1 MAYIKNAQ
9 ERDFR
14 LVAASNDLPQKQ
26 KMDFNKIKVGKST
39 LQNDVT
45 ALIDSVAD
53 KRAFT
58 RKVDRPMVERA
69 IDNQNILELREIS
82 KYFYF
87 TSGIYARLCR
97 YMAFLYRYDY
107 FLTPIVYDD
116 KIKDEK
122 VIEGWYKGC
131 TLLDN
136 SNLRKMFGKIALKV
150 VRDGAYYGYKME
162 QKAAVYLQE
171 LPLRYCRS
179 RYELNG
185 KPAVEFNVKYFDD
198 NFADAQY
205 RLRVLKMFPKEFQ
218 QAYLAYKRG
227 NLPKDF
233 QGDTEGWFLLDPLK
247 AVKFNLNDSDAPL
260 FISVIP
266 AIMDLDD
273 AKDLDKQKM
282 AQQIL
287 KIIIQQMP
295 IDKNGDLIFDVDE
308 AQALHNNVVGMVGGA
323 IGLDVLTTFADVE
336 VADLSDKGNV
346 SSVDQ
351 LNKVERGVFN
361 EAGTAQALFNTD
373 GNLALDKSIA
383 NDSASMTDLILQFG
397 EYAESLLAPFNK
409 NAKRLQYR
417 VQMLPTTI
425 YNYQELSKLY
435 KDQTMLGFSKLLP
448 QVALGHTQSTILATA
463 YFENK
468 LMKLDELFTPPQMSS
483 TMSGNNDKNAE
494 KDKDKKEENNQSNEE
509 IQNQD
514 KGGRPEKADDEKSD
528 RSLRRKNV
536 EG

>member
-1 MAYIKNAQ
+1 
-9 ERDFR
+9 
-14 LVAASNDLPQKQ
+14 
-26 KMDFNKIKVGKST
+26 
-39 LQNDVT
+39 
-45 ALIDSVAD
+45 
-53 KRAFT
+53 
-58 RKVDRPMVERA
+58 
-69 IDNQNILELREIS
+69 
-82 KYFYF
+82 
-87 TSGIYARLCR
+87 
-97 YMAFLYRYDY
+97 
-107 FLTPIVYDD
+107 
-116 KIKDEK
+116 
-122 VIEGWYKGC
+122 
-131 TLLDN
+131 
-136 SNLRKMFGKIALKV
+136 MFGKIALKV

-198 NFADAQY
+198 SFADGQY
-205 RLRVLKMFPKEFQ
+205 RLRILKMFPKEFQ
-218 QAYLAYKRG
+218 QAYLSYKRG
-227 NLPKDF
+227 TLPKDF
-233 QGDTEGWFLLDPLK
+233 QGDTEGWFLLDPSK

-260 FISVIP
+260 FLSVIP

-295 IDKNGDLIFDVDE
+295 IDKNGDLIFDVEE

-323 IGLDVLTTFADVE
+323 IGLDVLTTFADVD

-351 LNKVERGVFN
+351 LNKVERAIFN

-373 GNLALDKSIA
+373 GNIALDKSIA
-383 NDSASMTDLILQFG
+383 NDSASMTDLILQFE

-409 NAKRLQYR
+409 SAKRLQYR

-435 KDQTMLGFSKLLP
+435 KEQTMLGFSKLLP

-483 TMSGNNDKNAE
+483 TMSGN
-494 KDKDKKEENNQSNEE
+494 DKKAANKEDVGQDENQPAKKVP
-509 IQNQD
+509 NQD
-514 KGGRPEKADDEKSD
+514 EGGRPEKADGEKSE
-528 RSLRRKNV
+528 RSLERKNV

>member
-1 MAYIKNAQ
+1 M
-9 ERDFR
+9 
-14 LVAASNDLPQKQ
+14 
-26 KMDFNKIKVGKST
+26 
-39 LQNDVT
+39 
-45 ALIDSVAD
+45 
-53 KRAFT
+53 
-58 RKVDRPMVERA
+58 
-69 IDNQNILELREIS
+69 
-82 KYFYF
+82 
-87 TSGIYARLCR
+87 
-97 YMAFLYRYDY
+97 
-107 FLTPIVYDD
+107 
-116 KIKDEK
+116 
-122 VIEGWYKGC
+122 
-131 TLLDN
+131 
-136 SNLRKMFGKIALKV
+136 
-150 VRDGAYYGYKME
+150 
-162 QKAAVYLQE
+162 
-171 LPLRYCRS
+171 
-179 RYELNG
+179 
-185 KPAVEFNVKYFDD
+185 
-198 NFADAQY
+198 
-205 RLRVLKMFPKEFQ
+205 
-218 QAYLAYKRG
+218 
-227 NLPKDF
+227 
-233 QGDTEGWFLLDPLK
+233 LDPSK

-295 IDKNGDLIFDVDE
+295 IDKNGDLIFDVEE
-308 AQALHNNVVGMVGGA
+308 AQALHNNVVGMVGDA
-323 IGLDVLTTFADVE
+323 IGLDVLTTFADVD

-351 LNKVERGVFN
+351 LNKVERAVFN

-483 TMSGNNDKNAE
+483 TMSGNKDKAEDETEDKSKDENAE
-494 KDKDKKEENNQSNEE
+494 NGDQDNESNKK
-509 IQNQD
+509 IPNQD
-514 KGGRPEKADDEKSD
+514 KGGRPEVADDEKSD

>member
-14 LVAASNDLPQKQ
+14 LVAASNNQPQ

-45 ALIDSVAD
+45 ALIDSIND
-53 KRAFT
+53 KRSFT
-58 RKVDRPMVERA
+58 RKVDRAMVERA
-69 IDNQNILELREIS
+69 IDNQNILEAREIS
-82 KYFYF
+82 KYFFF
-87 TSGIYARLCR
+87 TSGIYSRLCR

-185 KPAVEFNVKYFDD
+185 KPAVEFNIKYFDD
-198 NFADAQY
+198 SFADAQY

-227 NLPKDF
+227 TLPKDF
-233 QGDTEGWFLLDPLK
+233 QGDVEGWFLLDPVK

-295 IDKNGDLIFDVDE
+295 IDKNGDLIFDVEE

-323 IGLDVLTTFADVE
+323 IGLDVLTTFADVD

-351 LNKVERGVFN
+351 LNKIERGVFN

-373 GNLALDKSIA
+373 GNIALDKSIA

-448 QVALGHTQSTILATA
+448 QVALGHMQSTILATA

-483 TMSGNNDKNAE
+483 TMSGN
-494 KDKDKKEENNQSNEE
+494 KDKTEDKDAENEEQKDNKSNEKVP
-509 IQNQD
+509 NQD
-514 KGGRPEKADDEKSD
+514 EGGRPEIADDEKSD
-528 RSLRRKNV
+528 RSLRRKSV

>member
-1 MAYIKNAQ
+1 
-9 ERDFR
+9 
-14 LVAASNDLPQKQ
+14 
-26 KMDFNKIKVGKST
+26 
-39 LQNDVT
+39 
-45 ALIDSVAD
+45 
-53 KRAFT
+53 
-58 RKVDRPMVERA
+58 
-69 IDNQNILELREIS
+69 
-82 KYFYF
+82 
-87 TSGIYARLCR
+87 
-97 YMAFLYRYDY
+97 
-107 FLTPIVYDD
+107 
-116 KIKDEK
+116 
-122 VIEGWYKGC
+122 
-131 TLLDN
+131 
-136 SNLRKMFGKIALKV
+136 MFGKIALKV

-198 NFADAQY
+198 SFADAQY
-205 RLRVLKMFPKEFQ
+205 RLRILKMFPKEFQ
-218 QAYLAYKRG
+218 QAYLSYKRG
-227 NLPKDF
+227 TLPKDF
-233 QGDTEGWFLLDPLK
+233 QGDTEGWFLLDPNK

-260 FISVIP
+260 FLSVIP

-295 IDKNGDLIFDVDE
+295 IDKNGDLIFDVEE

-323 IGLDVLTTFADVE
+323 IGLDVLTTFADVD

-351 LNKVERGVFN
+351 LNKVERAVFN

-373 GNLALDKSIA
+373 GNIALDKSIA

-483 TMSGNNDKNAE
+483 TMSGN
-494 KDKDKKEENNQSNEE
+494 DKKATDKEDVEQDENQPAKKVP
-509 IQNQD
+509 NQD
-514 KGGRPEKADDEKSD
+514 EGGRPEKADGEKSE
-528 RSLRRKNV
+528 RSLERKNV